1 MKIEIK
7 QIVGLWSHSLAIY
20 PLGDSH
26 ISYTPALKKNSRIL
40 ENSLKWYLENFDK
53 KTTLSK
59 TSDGIF

>member
-1 MKIEIK
+1 MAAKIQNVFYTKSLWMKIEIK

-40 ENSLKWYLENFDK
+40 ENSLK
-53 KTTLSK
+53 
-59 TSDGIF
+59 